1 MNTLFLRKFGVSPT
15 IALTQGALDGLA
27 GFAVEAGVLLIALL
41 VSDLSFDLDTSE
53 ANWALIVL
61 IVVVLIASAVIA
73 VLRIKRLKSLI
84 VPPLKDAWKLLW
96 GILKDPKRTFGLL
109 GSNLASRAVLATTLW
124 FILHAIGTPLPF
136 VAALVATLA
145 TNLLA
150 GLVPIPGGIGV
161 AEAVLTSFLIVLGLS
176 PEAAFAAAV
185 IFRIA
190 TFYIPAGEGFFAMKW
205 LEKNGHL

>member
-1 MNTLFLRKFGVSPT
+1 MAFELVREGLQRHPGDQVLLYLCALALARGGLRLRTPAAHEARRRQERRAVKPALGESKRVRLAAMRDRGAPGELLGRVTLDEL
-15 IALTQGALDGLA
+15 
-27 GFAVEAGVLLIALL
+27 VEAHQPDVAVLESLFYGVNAR
-41 VSDLSFDLDTSE
+41 S
-53 ANWALIVL
+53 LIVL
-61 IVVVLIASAVIA
+61 AQA
-73 VLRIKRLKSLI
+73 R
-84 VPPLKDAWKLLW
+84 
-96 GILKDPKRTFGLL
+96 G
-109 GSNLASRAVLATTLW
+109 
-124 FILHAIGTPLPF
+124 
-136 VAALVATLA
+136 ALVATLA